1 MFSPGYSGMKHSG
14 PEYIGCSPLFEQ
26 RTTDKGDIL
35 MANYFLKE
43 YISFHN
49 PPPADPGNTNHT
61 SITFRFIEI
70 TRICSFY
77 S

>member
-1 MFSPGYSGMKHSG
+1 M
-14 PEYIGCSPLFEQ
+14 YIGCSPLFEQ

-43 YISFHN
+43 YISFSQS
-49 PPPADPGNTNHT
+49 PPADPGNTNHPFIT
-61 SITFRFIEI
+61 SRFIEI